1 MPGNDKKNKIDFTVD
16 RNNLYREESFTDIKV
31 AAIRRLTPIKPD
43 GSDDESRD
51 SIFMAQTQLMSPSG
65 PVMLQSML
73 DAMTLEEAIDMG
85 IKALHKGSGGKLM
98 PDAIEIAVTNTTKK
112 FYKLSSDE
120 SKEYLHKALE

>member
-1 MPGNDKKNKIDFTVD
+1 MPSNGQQSTIDLTVD

-31 AAIRRLTPIKPD
+31 AAIRRLTPVKPD

-73 DAMTLEEAIDMG
+73 DARTLEEAMERFP
-85 IKALHKGSGGKLM
+85 KAMQKEMDRVMAEDKKKEQGK
-98 PDAIEIAVTNTTKK
+98 VV
-112 FYKLSSDE
+112 
-120 SKEYLHKALE
+120 